1 MARKKWSELSV
12 PQRCALGAA
21 ALLQLALAGTAWF
34 DLSRRPA
41 AAVRGPK
48 GAWAAAI
55 GVNIVGPVAYLRFGR
70 RQTPPVRDLAS
81 PVE

>member
-1 MARKKWSELSV
+1 V
-12 PQRCALGAA
+12 GAGA
-21 ALLQLALAGTAWF
+21 VQLALAGTAWF

-48 GAWAAAI
+48 AAWAAAI
-55 GVNIVGPVAYLRFGR
+55 GVNFAGPIAYLRFGR
-70 RQTPPVRDLAS
+70 RAAPPVRDLAN